1 MLCTDCLETEA
12 RERMGKGADVSM
24 TLLFLLSSR
33 TDRLK
38 DAVCLIL
45 TACLLA
51 CFFLKMGQSLTSF
64 QSWL

>member
-12 RERMGKGADVSM
+12 RVRMVKGADVSM

-45 TACLLA
+45 TTCLLA
-51 CFFLKMGQSLTSF
+51 CFLLEMGQSLTSF
-64 QSWL
+64 